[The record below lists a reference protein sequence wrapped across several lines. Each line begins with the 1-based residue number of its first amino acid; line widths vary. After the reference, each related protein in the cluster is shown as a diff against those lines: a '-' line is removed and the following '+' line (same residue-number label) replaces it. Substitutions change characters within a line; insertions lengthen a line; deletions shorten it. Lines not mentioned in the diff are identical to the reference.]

1 MLQVHFWFNFFFI
14 FIFAVIILQQST
26 TTKKLTSGNVIFPSL
41 TLYTYVFRP
50 KRAPNLNRKSTK
62 HSHIWKLPNHN
73 NILNFFYSPPKKNFY
88 S

>member
-1 MLQVHFWFNFFFI
+1 MLQVCTLSSLF
-14 FIFAVIILQQST
+14 VVILQQKN
-26 TTKKLTSGNVIFPSL
+26 TKKLTSGNVIFPSL

-73 NILNFFYSPPKKNFY
+73 NIFELFFF
-88 S
+88 